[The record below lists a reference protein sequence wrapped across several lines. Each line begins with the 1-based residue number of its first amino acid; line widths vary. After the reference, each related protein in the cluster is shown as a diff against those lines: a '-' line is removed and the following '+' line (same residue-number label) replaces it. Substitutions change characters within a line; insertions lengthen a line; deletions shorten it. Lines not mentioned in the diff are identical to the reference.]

1 MSHTDGDDPIAAAR
15 AEGRTTLT
23 EAEAKGLLAQAGVD
37 VPAFHQAASVEEA
50 AAAAEEIG
58 FPVVAKVASPAV
70 QHKSEWGGGAGV
82 AVGLDSAGAVREA
95 AGRILDRAA
104 EEGIDAAVL
113 VEEAAD
119 LDAGTEVIVGGVRK
133 RSFGPTVLAGL
144 GGVFTEVLSDVSHR
158 LAPVDREE
166 ARSMIDELA
175 GARLLTGYRGRPP
188 ADLDSLADVVVA
200 VGDLLADREEVA
212 EVDVNPVLA
221 TADGALALDALV
233 VLSAGEDGQG

>member
-1 MSHTDGDDPIAAAR
+1 MSPSSEDDPVAAAR
-15 AEGRTTLT
+15 AEGRTALT
-23 EAEAKGLLAQAGVD
+23 EAEAKGLLAEAGVD

-50 AAAAEEIG
+50 VAAAEEIG
-58 FPVVAKVASPAV
+58 FPVVAKVASPDV

-82 AVGLDSAGAVREA
+82 AVGLDSAEAVREA
-95 AGRILDRAA
+95 AERILDRAA
-104 EEGIDAAVL
+104 GEGIDAAVL

-119 LDAGTEVIVGGVRK
+119 VDAGTEVIVGGVRK

-158 LAPVDREE
+158 LAPVDRTEGRAMFE
-166 ARSMIDELA
+166 ELA
-175 GARLLTGYRGRPP
+175 GARLLSGYRGQPA

-200 VGDLLADREEVA
+200 VGDLLAEHDEIA

-233 VLSAGEDGQG
+233 VLGEGEDGQG